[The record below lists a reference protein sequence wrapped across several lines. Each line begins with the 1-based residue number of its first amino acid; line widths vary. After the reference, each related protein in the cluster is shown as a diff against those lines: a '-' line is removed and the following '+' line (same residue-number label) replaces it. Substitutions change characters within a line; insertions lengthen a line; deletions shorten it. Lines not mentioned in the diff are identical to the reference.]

1 MTNEEYTRKLESYMS
16 SDAPIEIKGKAIDTL
31 NDLYFGVKQRA
42 MKIIEES
49 APEIPKGD

>member
-1 MTNEEYTRKLESYMS
+1 MTNEEYTRRLEAYMS
-16 SDAPIEIKGKAIDTL
+16 SDASIEIKSKAIDEL

-49 APEIPKGD
+49 APELPKGE